1 MNLKRSLSAIGL
13 ALLFVPLLALACS
26 LPFASAPTPTE
37 TPTAAP
43 LPTATNQAIA
53 PSGAACLIGAWDVGD
68 LGPYL
73 KAAIP
78 PDALQGGQLEPQ
90 GYSGSLIYRFASDG
104 RVTAVADHYQLNA
117 RVKLTI
123 LSLPLKIAINGTT
136 SASYTADTQNGTLNL
151 SNPDVS
157 QLTASVT
164 LAGNEVVK
172 PDQIL
177 PYVWFGSSAT
187 TAVVLGY
194 TCDASTLATFI
205 IDTTG
210 NRTPLFALKR
220 VTQ

>member
-1 MNLKRSLSAIGL
+1 MNLKRNLSVIGL
-13 ALLFVPLLALACS
+13 ALLFVPLVALACS
-26 LPFASAPTPTE
+26 LPFASAPSPTE
-37 TPTAAP
+37 TPTAVP
-43 LPTATNQAIA
+43 LPTAMNQAAA
-53 PSGAACLIGAWDVGD
+53 PSEAACLIGAWDVGD

-78 PDALQGGQLEPQ
+78 PDALQGGQLEPK
-90 GYSGSLIYRFASDG
+90 GYSGSLIYHFAPDG
-104 RVTAVADHYQLNA
+104 KVTAVADQYQLNA
-117 RVKLTI
+117 QVKLAI
-123 LSLPLKIAINGTT
+123 LSLPLKVTINGTT
-136 SASYTADTQNGTLNL
+136 SASYTADPQNETLSL
-151 SNPDVS
+151 FNPDVS

-194 TCDASTLATFI
+194 TCDASTLSTFI

-220 VTQ
+220 VAQ